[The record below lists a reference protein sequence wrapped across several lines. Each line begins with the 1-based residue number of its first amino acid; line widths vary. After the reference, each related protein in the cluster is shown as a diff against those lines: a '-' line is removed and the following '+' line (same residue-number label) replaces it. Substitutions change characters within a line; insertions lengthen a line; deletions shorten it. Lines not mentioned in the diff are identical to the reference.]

1 MAGALVIDITGEEE
15 VARALHDAAN
25 RLSGQ
30 QMEAA
35 LVSGAQILVNG
46 AKQRAPVLTGT
57 LRRSIHILAQSSHE
71 VSVGTN
77 LVYAAMQEFGGD
89 VVPVNGTYLR
99 FEIGGEVIFTRGP
112 VHIPAHPYMRPT
124 FEADRDK
131 AVREVAG
138 AVRALIA
145 AAS

>member
-124 FEADRDK
+124 FEADRDE

-145 AAS
+145 AAG

>member
-145 AAS
+145 AAG

>member
-1 MAGALVIDITGEEE
+1 MAGALVIDITGEKE

-124 FEADRDK
+124 FEADRDE

-145 AAS
+145 AAG

>member
-25 RLSGQ
+25 RLSGAQ
-30 QMEAA
+30 LEAA

-46 AKQRAPVLTGT
+46 AKTRAPKLTTT
-57 LRRSIHILAQSSHE
+57 LARSIHILSQSPRE

-77 LVYAAMQEFGGD
+77 LVYAAMQEFGGEIY
-89 VVPVNGTYLR
+89 PVNRTYLR
-99 FEIGGEVIFTRGP
+99 FEVGGDVIYTRGP
-112 VHIPAHPYMRPT
+112 VKIPAQPYMRPT

-145 AAS
+145 AAG

>member
-1 MAGALVIDITGEEE
+1 MASELVIEVIGEEE
-15 VARALHDAAN
+15 VQRALQDAAN
-25 RLSGQ
+25 RLSGAQ
-30 QMEAA
+30 LEAA
-35 LVSGAQILVNG
+35 LVSGAQVLVNG
-46 AKQRAPVLTGT
+46 AKERAPVLTGT

-131 AVREVAG
+131 AVREVAD

-145 AAS
+145 TAG